1 MSGRDPDEEHRSATP
16 LELLYDLT
24 FVVAFG
30 VAADQFAHL
39 LAAGHLRSGLI
50 AFGFGV
56 FGICWAWIN
65 FSWFAS
71 AYDTDD
77 WAFRLAVMVQMVGV
91 IILALGLAQV
101 FHSVDEDG
109 TIGNGVAVSGY
120 VVMRVAMLFLWL
132 RAARQNPARR
142 QACLTYAVTIG
153 LAQLGWILLLVPEL
167 SIGAFF
173 AVAAPLLLIE
183 LAGPVIAE
191 RGKGGTPWH
200 ADHIAERYGLL
211 TIITLGEG
219 VIGTVAS
226 LGAVVEAQ
234 GWSPDAVLVAI
245 AGTGLTFGMWWMY
258 FTIPAAQVLRAHR
271 ERAFPWGYG
280 HMFVFGSIAA
290 TGAGLQV
297 AAAYLGHEAEIGVT
311 ATVLTVAVPM
321 AIFVFAL
328 FAIYTYLVQAGDPFH
343 LWLLAGTAG
352 VLVLSV
358 YLASAGVSM
367 AACLIVIALAP
378 LVTVIGY
385 ETIGHRH
392 MVTALD
398 RSGAA

>member
-1 MSGRDPDEEHRSATP
+1 MSGRDPDEEHRAATP

-30 VAADQFAHL
+30 VAAEQFAHL
-39 LAAGHLRSGLI
+39 LAAGHLASGLS
-50 AFGFGV
+50 GFSFAV

-77 WAFRLAVMVQMVGV
+77 WAFRLATMVQMVGV
-91 IILALGLAQV
+91 IILALGLPQV
-101 FHSVDEDG
+101 FHSIDEG
-109 TIGNGVAVSGY
+109 QAVNNRVSVAGY

-132 RAARQNPARR
+132 RAARQNPERR
-142 QACLTYAVTIG
+142 RACHTYAATIG
-153 LAQLGWILLLVPEL
+153 VSQAGWVLLLAAHP
-167 SIGAFF
+167 SQGAFF
-173 AVAAPLLLIE
+173 VAAVPLVLIE
-183 LAGPVIAE
+183 LAGPVVAE

-200 ADHIAERYGLL
+200 AGHIAERYGLL

-226 LGAVVEAQ
+226 LSAVVESQ
-234 GWSPDAVLVAI
+234 GWSWDAALVAV

-258 FTIPAAQVLRAHR
+258 FTIPSAQVLRTHR

-280 HMFVFGSIAA
+280 HILIFGSIAA

-297 AAAYLGHEAEIGVT
+297 AAAYLVNETQIGAT
-311 ATVLTVAVPM
+311 ATVLTVVVPVAVY
-321 AIFVFAL
+321 VFAL
-328 FAIYTYLVQAGDPFH
+328 FALYTYLVQAADPFH
-343 LWLLAGTAG
+343 LALLAGTTG
-352 VLVLSV
+352 VLALATF
-358 YLASAGVSM
+358 LASAGVGM
-367 AACLIVIALAP
+367 PVCLVVVMFAP
-378 LVTVIGY
+378 LVTVVGY

-392 MVTALD
+392 MLVALE
-398 RSGAA
+398 RIGAS